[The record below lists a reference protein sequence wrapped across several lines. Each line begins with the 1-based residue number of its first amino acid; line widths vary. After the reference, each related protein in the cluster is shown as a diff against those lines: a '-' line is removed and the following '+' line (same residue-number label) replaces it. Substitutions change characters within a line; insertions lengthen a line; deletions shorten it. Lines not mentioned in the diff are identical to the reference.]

1 MTINTNSYEKKKKN
15 TNSYEKQKTQTVM
28 KYQTAP
34 FSLPLLI
41 VFAFHKIYYV
51 FLTTQTTVHNE

>member
-1 MTINTNSYEKKKKN
+1 MKKKKD

-28 KYQTAP
+28 KYQKAP

-51 FLTTQTTVHNE
+51 FLTTRTTVHNE